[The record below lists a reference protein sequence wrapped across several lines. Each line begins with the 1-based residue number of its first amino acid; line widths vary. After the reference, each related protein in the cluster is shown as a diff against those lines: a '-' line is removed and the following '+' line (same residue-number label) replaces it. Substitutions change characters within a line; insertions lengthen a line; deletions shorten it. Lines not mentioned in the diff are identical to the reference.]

1 MSLVENSFCIRL
13 LRLTVKNRKGLYLIA
28 QCWADGATL
37 VTRET
42 ADPNCKRRVKI
53 PDVCNAFGILCTDP
67 FDAYRQLGMR
77 L

>member
-1 MSLVENSFCIRL
+1 M
-13 LRLTVKNRKGLYLIA
+13 
-28 QCWADGATL
+28 

-42 ADPNCKRRVKI
+42 TDPSCKRRVKI